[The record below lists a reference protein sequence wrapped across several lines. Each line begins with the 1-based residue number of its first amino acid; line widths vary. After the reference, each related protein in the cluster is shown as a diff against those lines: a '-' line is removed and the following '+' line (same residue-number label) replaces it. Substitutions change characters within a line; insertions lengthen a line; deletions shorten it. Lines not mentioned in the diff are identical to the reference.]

1 MKTNSLLDPYV
12 RRARLQP
19 ALLVAL
25 PVALAV
31 LAWFPTDAL
40 VAGALWSFIVWSG
53 GTALIA
59 QVARDRGKAKEPEL
73 FAKWGGRP
81 TARLLRHNDSANP
94 VMVEHRHRKLAL
106 VLPNVHM
113 PSRDEEMANPKAA
126 DAVYDACTV
135 YLLEKTRSRD
145 AFPLVFEANCDYGFR
160 RNFWGMKPLGLTLAF
175 LAAAAIGLLL
185 YRDVATDDSIRPVPV
200 ASAVVAAALVVG
212 WLGLFKPNW
221 VKTTADAFAE
231 RLLAALENL

>member
-1 MKTNSLLDPYV
+1 MKPNPLLDPYV

-19 ALLVAL
+19 ALLVVL

-31 LAWFPTDAL
+31 LAWFPTDAV

-73 FAKWGGRP
+73 FTKWGGRP
-81 TARLLRHNDSANP
+81 TTRLLRHRDSANP
-94 VMVEHRHRKLAL
+94 VLVEHRHGKLAL

-113 PSRDEEMANPKAA
+113 PSREEEKANPKAA

-135 YLLEKTRSRD
+135 LLLEKTRSRD

-175 LAAAAIGLLL
+175 LAVAAIGLLL
-185 YRDVATDDSIRPVPV
+185 CRDVAAGASMRPVPV
-200 ASAVVAAALVVG
+200 AAFVVAAAFAFG
-212 WLGLFKPNW
+212 WLVLFTPNW